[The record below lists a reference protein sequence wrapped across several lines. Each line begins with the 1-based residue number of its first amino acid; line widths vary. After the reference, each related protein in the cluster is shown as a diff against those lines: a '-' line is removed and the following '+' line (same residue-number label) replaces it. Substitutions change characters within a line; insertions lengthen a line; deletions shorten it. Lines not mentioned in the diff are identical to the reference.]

1 MTGSG
6 IFAATGENDSL
17 ESENANATPGNKT
30 GLRMYQV
37 HITGFCFLMNY
48 ECMVF

>member
-6 IFAATGENDSL
+6 IFSSTGENDSL
-17 ESENANATPGNKT
+17 ESENGNPTPSNKT

-37 HITGFCFLMNY
+37 HIALFIA
-48 ECMVF
+48 E